1 MGIPESSAA
10 TVAMLARVFSLLSRF
25 CTAVAVLGVS
35 NAFKIFVVGHLPG
48 RKLRLTLPNGAAFFC
63 DSRIDQGVLEHFYK
77 LGHVVHDAPEC
88 RITRIIDGGAN
99 IGDET
104 ARFRVHHPDAVI
116 AAIEP
121 ASRNYRLLERNFATD
136 RNVRLFHGGLWPRS
150 AQLLVVAGPCSQ
162 AFTVSEVVGNDH
174 DQADRVRAFSI
185 PEIMEAMGWQEI
197 DVLKLDIEGAEKLLF
212 TENTAEWIRRVRC
225 VIFEVADHE
234 SPGMTQAIYA
244 ALSEHRFRST
254 ICGENLILI
263 RDDTAWS
270 VSRVQGFSLHGK

>member
-1 MGIPESSAA
+1 MGCPESSTA

-25 CTAVAVLGVS
+25 CTAVAVLGAG
-35 NAFKIFVVGHLPG
+35 NACKIFVLGRLPG
-48 RKLRLTLPNGAAFFC
+48 RKLRLTLPNGASFFC

-104 ARFRVHHPDAVI
+104 ARFRVHHPDAAI

-121 ASRNYRLLERNFATD
+121 ASRNYRLLEQNFATD
-136 RNVRLFHGGLWPRS
+136 QNVRLFHGGLWPRS
-150 AQLLVVAGPCSQ
+150 AQLRVVAGSCSQ
-162 AFTVSEVVGNDH
+162 AFTVSEVTGNDH
-174 DQADRVRAFSI
+174 DQADLVRAYSI
-185 PEIMEAMGWQEI
+185 PEIMDAMGWQEI

-212 TENTAEWIRRVRC
+212 TQNTAAWIDRVRC
-225 VIFEVADHE
+225 VIFEAADHE
-234 SPGMTQAIYA
+234 SPGMTQAIYD
-244 ALSEHRFRST
+244 ALRGHRFRST

-263 RDDTAWS
+263 RDDTPWS
-270 VSRVQGFSLHGK
+270 VGRVQGFSRRGK

>member
-1 MGIPESSAA
+1 
-10 TVAMLARVFSLLSRF
+10 MLARVFSLLSRF
-25 CTAVAVLGVS
+25 CTAVAVLGVG
-35 NAFKIFVVGHLPG
+35 NAFKIFLLGHLPG
-48 RKLRLTLPNGAAFFC
+48 RKLRLTLPNEASFFF

-77 LGHVVHDAPEC
+77 LGHVVHDAPGC

-121 ASRNYRLLERNFATD
+121 ASRNYRLLERNFTTD
-136 RNVRLFHGGLWPRS
+136 RNVRLFHGGLWPKP
-150 AQLLVVAGPCSQ
+150 AQLLVVAGACSQ

-174 DQADRVRAFSI
+174 DQSDLVRAFSI
-185 PEIMEAMGWQEI
+185 PEIMQAMGWQEI

-212 TENTAEWIRRVRC
+212 TQNTADWIHRVRC

-234 SPGMTQAIYA
+234 SPGMTQAIYGA
-244 ALSEHRFRST
+244 ISDHRFRST

-263 RDDTAWS
+263 RDDTPWS
-270 VSRVQGFSLHGK
+270 VGRVHGFSRHGK